1 MEVQALRGD
10 FEKWGIHMR
19 GIKQLVGIQGGIS
32 KLSLTLQLKISR
44 YVSCNCMEV
53 F

>member
-32 KLSLTLQLKISR
+32 KLSLTLQLKIYR
-44 YVSCNCMEV
+44 YVSCTCMEV